1 MNSSRHIDPE
11 DLALFALQFLSA
23 DQNRQ
28 VHDHLDQ
35 CSLCHTE
42 LAQTQGD
49 LAVVACTAEMHS
61 PPALAR
67 ERLLQQVVREP
78 KSRPA
83 ATLRSAENGG
93 YTAPTYTS
101 QSQPVS
107 ESARPRPTSTP
118 SFGAVTSI
126 DEAAPTRRNPVLR
139 ALPWAGWAV
148 AAGLAV
154 MVTQSARQRES
165 LRNEVQ
171 SVNHQIALVT
181 AQSNESRRLMETIND
196 PSAQRVTLTLSKQAP
211 VPQGKATYVAAKG
224 ALVFVA
230 NNMEPLEP
238 AKVYELWIIPAGG
251 SAPVAAGTFHPD
263 AGGNASILMPK
274 LPQGVT
280 AKAFGIT
287 VENEGGSATPTMPIV
302 MAGAAGL

>member
-1 MNSSRHIDPE
+1 MNSNRHIDPE
-11 DLALFALQFLSA
+11 DLALFALQFLSP
-23 DQNRQ
+23 DQNQQ
-28 VHDHLDQ
+28 VRDHLAG
-35 CSLCHTE
+35 CSLCREE
-42 LAQTQGD
+42 LAGIQGD
-49 LAVVACTAEMHS
+49 LAVVASTAEMHS

-67 ERLLQQVVREP
+67 ERLLQQVAREP
-78 KSRPA
+78 RKQA
-83 ATLRSAENGG
+83 ASPLRSAE
-93 YTAPTYTS
+93 
-101 QSQPVS
+101 VS
-107 ESARPRPTSTP
+107 DLNPRAGSASAASSLETPRSRPAVP
-118 SFGAVTSI
+118 SFGSVASI
-126 DEAAPTRRNPVLR
+126 DQAAPATRNPVLR

-148 AAGLAV
+148 AAGLTV
-154 MVTQSARQRES
+154 MVAQNAHQRDS
-165 LRNEVQ
+165 LRDEVQ

-181 AQSNESRRLMETIND
+181 AQSNEARRLLDTIND

-211 VPQGKATYVAAKG
+211 VPQGKATYVPAKG

-251 SAPVAAGTFHPD
+251 SAPIAVGTFHPD

-287 VENEGGSATPTMPIV
+287 VENEGGSTTPTMPII
-302 MAGAAGL
+302 MAGAAGA